1 VLENVVYKKR
11 SSTGIGLASND
22 NEMYLAFTFLMRI
35 FEHSMMVN
43 ARLIWVALMLSG
55 NVLWAQGCADAL
67 SNYVC
72 ADEAEQVDSLQA
84 EPYFNACIFNQVPT
98 NSLSYTSWYSF
109 HTNTIADVGS
119 VDIAIDFVD
128 CDFSTDGANDFIYVS
143 VFPLQPG
150 EDPCDAFASIAA
162 ECAGSDQ
169 SFTFSPSAELLPDTD
184 YLVVVGSNHEPQGGN
199 LVDPCAFDVTISG
212 SALGIVASINPLSVA
227 LGESAFL
234 LVEGADNDYPVQWT
248 PGQYLDD
255 PTSLS
260 PEVYAEETTSFQ
272 VSGQVGNCPATDV
285 VSLTI
290 GSPIE
295 IFTAFSPNG
304 DGINDVWNIGEIERF
319 PTCQI
324 EVFDRWG
331 QSLFKSVG
339 YEQPWDGTYKGKY
352 LPTGAYYYV
361 VELNSLDV
369 TIPPMTGVVSI
380 VH

>member
-1 VLENVVYKKR
+1 MFSFGV
-11 SSTGIGLASND
+11 GI
-22 NEMYLAFTFLMRI
+22 YLALTSVLYDF
-35 FEHSMMVN
+35 MMINRLKLSVVLCFAVFCN
-43 ARLIWVALMLSG
+43 ATLFS
-55 NVLWAQGCADAL
+55 QGCADAV
-67 SNYVC
+67 SNYIC
-72 ADEAEQVDSLQA
+72 ADEPEQVDSLQA
-84 EPYFNACIFNQVPT
+84 SPYFNACIFNEVPS
-98 NSLSYTSWYSF
+98 NVLNYTSWYSF
-109 HTNTIADVGS
+109 HTNSIADVGNVS
-119 VDIAIDFVD
+119 IGIEFVD
-128 CDFSTDGANDFIYVS
+128 CDYSTDGTNDFIYVTA
-143 VFPLQPG
+143 FPLQPG

-162 ECAGSDQ
+162 ACEGSDQ
-169 SFTFSPSAELLPDTD
+169 SFSFDIGSGLLPDTD

-212 SALGIVASINPLSVA
+212 SALGIVASVNPLPVA

-234 LVEGADNDYPVQWT
+234 LVEGSDDDYPVQWT
-248 PGQYLDD
+248 PGQYLSD
-255 PTSLS
+255 PTSVS

-304 DGINDVWNIGEIERF
+304 DGTNDVWNIGEIERF

-331 QSLFKSVG
+331 QSVFKSVG

-352 LPTGAYYYV
+352 LPTSAYYYV
-361 VELNSLDV
+361 IELNSLEV
-369 TIPPMTGVVSI
+369 TIPPMTGVISI

>member
-1 VLENVVYKKR
+1 
-11 SSTGIGLASND
+11 
-22 NEMYLAFTFLMRI
+22 
-35 FEHSMMVN
+35 
-43 ARLIWVALMLSG
+43 
-55 NVLWAQGCADAL
+55 
-67 SNYVC
+67 
-72 ADEAEQVDSLQA
+72 
-84 EPYFNACIFNQVPT
+84 
-98 NSLSYTSWYSF
+98 
-109 HTNTIADVGS
+109 
-119 VDIAIDFVD
+119 
-128 CDFSTDGANDFIYVS
+128 
-143 VFPLQPG
+143 
-150 EDPCDAFASIAA
+150 
-162 ECAGSDQ
+162 
-169 SFTFSPSAELLPDTD
+169 
-184 YLVVVGSNHEPQGGN
+184 
-199 LVDPCAFDVTISG
+199 VDPCAFDVTISG